1 MKLHASMC
9 ETDRGLFD
17 CTVINDEQS
26 AQEEKQAIK
35 DELASIAS
43 EVTKEINRIDA
54 SKLTPEA
61 VSWVFL
67 TMANKIE
74 KTPWGKQELG
84 VMCTDWLD
92 DLCANI
98 DSKL

>member
-9 ETDRGLFD
+9 ETDRGPFD
-17 CTVINDEQS
+17 CTAINDEQT

-35 DELASIAS
+35 DKLALMAS
-43 EVTKEINRIDA
+43 KVTKEINKIDA

-61 VSWVFL
+61 VSWICL
-67 TMANKIE
+67 TLANKIE
-74 KTPWGKQELG
+74 KSFWGKQELG

>member
-9 ETDRGLFD
+9 ETDRGPFD
-17 CTVINDEQS
+17 CTAINDEI
-26 AQEEKQAIK
+26 AHEEKQAIK

-43 EVTKEINRIDA
+43 KVTKEINRIDA

-67 TMANKIE
+67 TLANKIE
-74 KTPWGKQELG
+74 KSSWGEQELG

-92 DLCANI
+92 DLCENI
-98 DSKL
+98 DSKI